1 MRPLIARL
9 LIGKGMKVENNDTK
23 GTVLSGIAVM
33 TANEGVYLT
42 ELRPTVQARFPDGRV
57 FEGARGTPIEAFI
70 LAADAPKGERVVASL
85 MNGRL
90 RELCFPLQED
100 ADLVP
105 VTTATN
111 DGARIYRRSLSF
123 LMIAAAAEVLPGQ
136 VITILHSMPFGGYYC
151 ERDEGRRLTDEEL
164 AALRQRMRELVEA
177 DLPIDNVRLPL
188 DEALAFFRQ
197 QGDQE
202 KADLFAR
209 RRKDYLTLYELNGV
223 RDYFHGFMVNRTRY
237 LDLFDL
243 CHYNNG
249 FILHFPR
256 RSWPNVLQPFEDE
269 PRLAQIFQTYK
280 DWLTIMGVGN
290 VTALNEAI
298 ANGRSRE
305 VILVAEALHERQLA
319 SIARS
324 IANRQPSS
332 RLVAVSGPTSAG
344 KTTFAKRLALQ
355 VMAQGIYPVIISLDD
370 YFVNRDDTPRDV
382 HGNFD
387 FEALEAVDIAL
398 FQDQMRRLMAG
409 EEVVLPRFNFKTGL
423 RELGSPLQIGKDH
436 VILVEGI
443 HGLNPRLTANL
454 PPSST
459 FRVFISAFTQLNLD
473 KHNRVPTTDT
483 RLLRRIV
490 RDASHRGYTAT
501 QTIGRWN
508 SVRRGEKNHIFPYQN
523 SADVF
528 FNSALVYE
536 LSALKLL
543 AEPLL
548 LQVESGT
555 MERLEANRLMAFLQW
570 FEPMSLA
577 DLQYIAND
585 SILREFIG
593 GSLLEAFQPSHWYAT
608 EQGRKRIS

>member
-1 MRPLIARL
+1 VGRKFITRVLHTE
-9 LIGKGMKVENNDTK
+9 MKPPPV
-23 GTVLSGIAVM
+23 
-33 TANEGVYLT
+33 VYPT
-42 ELRPTVQARFPDGRV
+42 ELRPTIQARFPDGRV
-57 FEGARGTPIEAFI
+57 FQGPRGTPLEEFI
-70 LAADAPKGERVVASL
+70 LAADIPADQHVVATL

-100 ADLVP
+100 ADLIP

-111 DGARIYRRSLSF
+111 DGSRIYRRSLSF
-123 LMIAAAAEVLPGQ
+123 LMIAAAAEVLPNQ
-136 VITILHSMPFGGYYC
+136 LITILHSMPFGGYYC
-151 ERDEGRRLTDEEL
+151 ERDDGRPLSDEEL
-164 AALRQRMRELVEA
+164 AALNRRMRELVEA
-177 DLPIDNVRLPL
+177 DLPINNIRLPL
-188 DEALAFFRQ
+188 DEALAFFRA
-197 QGDQE
+197 QGDME

-223 RDYFHGFMVNRTRY
+223 RDYFHGFMVPRTRY
-237 LDLFDL
+237 LNLFDL
-243 CHYNNG
+243 CHYNSG

-280 DWLTIMGVGN
+280 DWLMIMGVGN

-298 ANGRSRE
+298 VSGRARE
-305 VILVAEALHERQLA
+305 VIMVAEALHARQLA
-319 SIARS
+319 SIARA
-324 IANRQPSS
+324 IAQRQPATK
-332 RLVAVSGPTSAG
+332 LVAVSGPTSAG

-370 YFVNRDDTPRDV
+370 YFVNRDNTPRDAN
-382 HGNFD
+382 GAYD
-387 FEALEAVDIAL
+387 FEALEAVDVAL
-398 FQDQMRRLMAG
+398 FQEQMRRLMAG
-409 EEVVLPRFNFKTGL
+409 EEVLLPRYNFKTGM
-423 RELGSPLQIGKDH
+423 REEGGPLQIGKDH
-436 VILVEGI
+436 VMLVEGI

-454 PPSST
+454 PPSAT
-459 FRVFISAFTQLNLD
+459 FRIFISAFTQLNLD

-490 RDASHRGYTAT
+490 RDAAHRGYSAA

-508 SVRRGEKNHIFPYQN
+508 SVRRGEKNYIFPYQN

-555 MERLEANRLMAFLQW
+555 PERLEANRLMAFLQW
-570 FEPMSLA
+570 FEPMIPA
-577 DLQYIAND
+577 DLQFIAND

-593 GSLLEAFQPSHWYAT
+593 GSLLETFQPSHWYAT
-608 EQGRKRIS
+608 SRARSRIS